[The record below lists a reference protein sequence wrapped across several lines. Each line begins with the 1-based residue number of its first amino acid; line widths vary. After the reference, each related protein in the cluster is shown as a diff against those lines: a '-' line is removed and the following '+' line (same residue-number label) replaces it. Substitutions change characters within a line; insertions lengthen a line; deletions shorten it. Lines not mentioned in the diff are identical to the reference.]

1 MFQIIQMIQVTQMI
15 ERLRWLPGVPEQMP
29 SPDQSHILLHMEN
42 TDIVSAGSGDVLI
55 KGLR

>member
-1 MFQIIQMIQVTQMI
+1 MIKMIQVTQMI
-15 ERLRWLPGVPEQMP
+15 ERLRWMPGVPEQMP
-29 SPDQSHILLHMEN
+29 SPQQSHVLLQIQN